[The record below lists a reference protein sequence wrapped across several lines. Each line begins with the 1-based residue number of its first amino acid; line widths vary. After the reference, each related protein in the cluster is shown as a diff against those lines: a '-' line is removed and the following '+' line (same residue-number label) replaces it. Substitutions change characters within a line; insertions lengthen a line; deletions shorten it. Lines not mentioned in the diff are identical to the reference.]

1 MISRT
6 KELAAVAATALLIM
20 AAVNPARATEG
31 AAGVYL
37 NGFTG
42 FMAGVVPPPGT
53 YVTNYVY
60 HYSGDA
66 GADLEIPT
74 AGSVELGAKVD
85 VLVDAVSLIHITD
98 KKIFGANW
106 GFGLL
111 GAYGDVE
118 VEVSASGSLGTVSR
132 ESEVSGLGDPVII
145 PYLLGWKQGNHNIST
160 GLAVIVPAG
169 KYKNSRL
176 ANVGLNHWALE
187 PNVAYTYFN
196 PKNGREFSFNLIYDY
211 NFENPDTNYKSGQ
224 ELHADYTIAQYF
236 PIGLAIGFGGYLYQQ
251 ITDDDGAPARLD
263 GFRGRALAIGPQLLY
278 NLKIDDTHQ
287 LTLQAKYHI
296 EFETKNRLKGESF
309 WFNMTFNF

>member
-1 MISRT
+1 
-6 KELAAVAATALLIM
+6 VH
-20 AAVNPARATEG
+20 ATEG
-31 AAGVYL
+31 GASVYL

-66 GADLEIPT
+66 GADLELPIV
-74 AGSVELGAKVD
+74 GSVELGAEAD

-98 KKIFGANW
+98 KKLFGANW

-118 VEVSASGSLGTVSR
+118 VEVSASASLGTVARKSD
-132 ESEVSGLGDPVII
+132 VSGFGDPVIV
-145 PYLLGWKQGNHNIST
+145 PYVFGWNEGNHNIAT
-160 GLAVIVPAG
+160 GLAVYIPVG
-169 KYKNSRL
+169 KYDKSRL
-176 ANVGLNHWALE
+176 ANVGFNHWAIE
-187 PNVAYTYFN
+187 PNIAYTYFN

-211 NFENPDTNYKSGQ
+211 NFENPDTDYKSGQ
-224 ELHADYTIAQYF
+224 ELHADYTITQYF
-236 PIGLAIGFGGYLYQQ
+236 PFGLGIGIGGYLYQQ
-251 ITDDDGAPARLD
+251 ISDDDGAPARLD

-278 NLKIDDTHQ
+278 NYKIDDTHQ

-296 EFETKNRLKGESF
+296 EFETENRLKGESF
-309 WFNMTFNF
+309 WFNLTFIF